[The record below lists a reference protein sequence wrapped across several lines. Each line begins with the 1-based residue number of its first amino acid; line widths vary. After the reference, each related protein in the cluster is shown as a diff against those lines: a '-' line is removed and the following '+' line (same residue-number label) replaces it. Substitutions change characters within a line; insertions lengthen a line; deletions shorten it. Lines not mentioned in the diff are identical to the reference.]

1 MYLDLTDVLRDPGVI
16 VEKKL
21 DIPAGILDEWELT
34 EPATGFVRA
43 SNARRSIVVRG
54 KAKTAVKMECGRC
67 LREYVQPLEFDLDI
81 TVPMSHFN
89 AFLGAS
95 AVEADEND
103 DGDELTR
110 DDINALFQEHALDV
124 SELVRQAIVLAAPIQ
139 PLCSA
144 DCAGLPETE
153 VFTDFKS
160 DPRWAALEKL
170 NASRNA
176 TQLNAKDAN

>member
-1 MYLDLTDVLRDPGVI
+1 MYLDLTDVLRDPGVV

-21 DIPAGILDEWELT
+21 DIPAGVLDEWELT
-34 EPATGFVRA
+34 EPAKGFVRA
-43 SNARRSIVVRG
+43 SNARRNIVVRG
-54 KAKTAVKMECGRC
+54 KAKTTVLMECGRC
-67 LREYVQPLEFDLDI
+67 LREYSQPLEFDLDI

-89 AFLGAS
+89 VFLGAS

-110 DDINALFQEHALDV
+110 DDVIALFKEHSLDV

-139 PLCSA
+139 PLCNA
-144 DCAGLPETE
+144 DCAGLPEAKGL
-153 VFTDFKS
+153 TDLKS

-170 NASRNA
+170 SAAQASAKNAN
-176 TQLNAKDAN
+176 

>member
-1 MYLDLTDVLRDPGVI
+1 MYLDLTDVLRDPGVV

-21 DIPAGILDEWELT
+21 DIPAGILDEWELV
-34 EPATGFVRA
+34 EPATGWVRA
-43 SNARRSIVVRG
+43 SNARRNIVVRG
-54 KAKTAVKMECGRC
+54 KAVTSIKMECGRC
-67 LREYVQPLEFDLDI
+67 LREYFQPLEFDLDI

-110 DDINALFQEHALDV
+110 DDVNALFKAHDLDV

-139 PLCSA
+139 PLCSST
-144 DCAGLPETE
+144 CEGLPEAKG
-153 VFTDFKS
+153 FAAIPS
-160 DPRWAALEKL
+160 DPRWAALQKL
-170 NASRNA
+170 NTDPTSN
-176 TQLNAKDAN
+176 

>member
-1 MYLDLTDVLRDPGVI
+1 MYLDLTDVLRDPGVV

-21 DIPAGILDEWELT
+21 DIPAGTIDEWELT
-34 EPATGFVRA
+34 EPALGFVRA
-43 SNARRSIVVRG
+43 SNARRNIVVRG
-54 KAKTAVKMECGRC
+54 KAVTSVKMECGRC
-67 LREYVQPLEFDLDI
+67 LGEYCQPLEFDLDI

-110 DDINALFQEHALDV
+110 DDIDALFQEHALDV

-139 PLCSA
+139 PLCSES
-144 DCAGLPETE
+144 CEGLPEAKG
-153 VFTDFKS
+153 FSDLKS

-170 NASRNA
+170 NATTNA
-176 TQLNAKDAN
+176 IQPNVNKAN